1 MVKFADSANSISGIS
16 LTENQIRSFERYEDS
31 LQDWNRRVNL
41 TAIAGREDI
50 RLKHFLDSLSCLRVM
65 KLKPGMRVIDIG
77 TGAGFPGVP
86 LKIGAPGIQ
95 LTLVEA
101 TRKKADFC
109 RHLVEHLQLLDVT
122 VLHARAEEVGQDPA
136 HREQYHWAV
145 ARAVADLSILAEYL
159 LPMVRID
166 GHVLA
171 QKGASGPAEVQSAVQ
186 AVKLLGGTVEKIVP
200 VELPG
205 IAEVRFLIVLRK
217 TAATPPQYP
226 RRAGMP
232 SKKPLGGS
240 PHLSGRKEKHPE
252 TEIEGKE

>member
-1 MVKFADSANSISGIS
+1 MVKFADSVNSISGIS

-31 LQDWNRRVNL
+31 LLEWNRRFNL
-41 TAIAGREDI
+41 TAITGREDI
-50 RLKHFLDSLSCLRVM
+50 RIKHFLDSLSCLKVM
-65 KLKPGMRVIDIG
+65 QLKPGARVIDIG

-86 LKIGAPGIQ
+86 LKIGASGIQ
-95 LTLVEA
+95 LTLVES
-101 TRKKADFC
+101 TGKKADFC
-109 RHLVEHLQLLDVT
+109 RHLIDHLQLRDVT

-136 HREQYHWAV
+136 HREQYDWAV

-159 LPMVRID
+159 LPMVRVD

-171 QKGASGPAEVQSAVQ
+171 QKGESGPAEVQSAAK
-186 AVKLLGGTVEKIVP
+186 AVKLLGGTVEKIAP

-205 IAEVRFLIVLRK
+205 IAEVRYLIVIRK

-232 SKKPLGGS
+232 SKKPLGGE
-240 PHLSGRKEKHPE
+240 PTHTGRK
-252 TEIEGKE
+252 